1 MRTQNEETQ
10 PQLSFG
16 PYPLSES
23 HRFAHNAMAT
33 TFEVFIAHPDAA
45 YAEQSAWAAFHELDR
60 LEHRLSC
67 HIENSEISR
76 INNLAAGKPLR
87 INLKAFE
94 CLKLCLRMHV
104 ETKGAFDATVGFLLD
119 CLRKRGK
126 GKASPSEDKVN
137 RALQR
142 TGMHR
147 MELDEIEHTVTVSDA
162 AVRIDLGGIGKG
174 YALDRMAA
182 LLRDWDIHAALLH
195 GGRSSILA
203 LDSPAGTKGWPV
215 RLTNPTN
222 RSEPLAE
229 LSLENRALGG
239 SGLRR
244 GDHIIIPR
252 TGYPV
257 ADRLAAWSSA
267 PTAAVADALS
277 TAFMVMSMDE
287 IEVYCSTHPN
297 TAGII
302 VTREETT
309 ADDASVHRYG
319 SWEERG
325 SRLPSRDS
333 RTIHGHGNAE
343 TRPCGPENP

>member
-1 MRTQNEETQ
+1 MRTENDQ
-10 PQLSFG
+10 PQSQFSFG

-33 TFEVFIAHPDAA
+33 TFEILIAHPDAA
-45 YAEQSAWAAFHELDR
+45 YAEQAAWAAFHELDR
-60 LEHRLSC
+60 LERRLSR
-67 HIENSEISR
+67 HIENSDISR
-76 INNLAAGKPLR
+76 INNLTAQQPLR
-87 INLKAFE
+87 IGLATFE
-94 CLKLCLRMHV
+94 CLKLSALMHA
-104 ETKGAFDATVGFLLD
+104 ETNGAFDATVGFLLD
-119 CLRKRGK
+119 CWRKRGK
-126 GKASPSEDKVN
+126 GKPSPSEDKVN

-147 MELDEIEHTVTVSDA
+147 MKLDEVEHTVIVSDA

-182 LLRDWDIHAALLH
+182 VLRDWDIHAALLH

-203 LDSPAGTKGWPV
+203 LDRPAGAKGWPV

-244 GDHIIIPR
+244 GHHIIIPG

-277 TAFMVMSMDE
+277 TAFMVMSPDE
-287 IEVYCSTHPN
+287 IELYCSTHPD

-309 ADDASVHRYG
+309 ADDARVHRYG

-325 SRLPSRDS
+325 SPPRPK
-333 RTIHGHGNAE
+333 GNG
-343 TRPCGPENP
+343 THPLSP